1 MFIVIKNVIYAFCSH
16 SLRNAHTETNVCPF
30 VCVPYVP
37 DALYKHIVWM
47 QRAADSIQ
55 HVCSIETYTL
65 QQQTFG

>member
-37 DALYKHIVWM
+37 DALYKH
-47 QRAADSIQ
+47 
-55 HVCSIETYTL
+55 SIETYTL